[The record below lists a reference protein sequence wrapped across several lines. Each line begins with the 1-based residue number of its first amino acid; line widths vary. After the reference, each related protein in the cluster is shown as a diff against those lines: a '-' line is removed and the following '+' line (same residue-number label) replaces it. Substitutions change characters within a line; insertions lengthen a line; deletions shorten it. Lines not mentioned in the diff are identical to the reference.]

1 MAGMARPS
9 CARIRGAFGP
19 LLVAGG
25 VVLVT
30 ALDGPSSADQLR
42 ALIPLVAV
50 VAGMALLLRDLA
62 VGRRGAWLDR
72 AERPRRAVDARTAV
86 GALVITGALV
96 RLLANGAS
104 LAAETSAVVAAFILF
119 SGGVLIAL
127 PHLLR
132 VLRDLDAE
140 RAERIRAQQ
149 FAEVA
154 AHMHDSVLHTL
165 TLIQRADPRDVAG
178 LARSQE
184 RELRAWLYGRHGRG
198 AAAPAEPETF
208 AEAVRAAAAEVE
220 DRHGVRVEVVAV
232 GDAQLGGSL
241 TACVAAAREALVN
254 AAKYAG
260 GAPISVFAE
269 VESDGAAGRRVEVYV
284 RDRGPGFDLDAVGAD
299 RMGIRES
306 IAGRMARNG
315 GHAEVRTAPGAGTEV
330 RLEMRCE

>member
-1 MAGMARPS
+1 M
-9 CARIRGAFGP
+9 
-19 LLVAGG
+19 
-25 VVLVT
+25 
-30 ALDGPSSADQLR
+30 
-42 ALIPLVAV
+42 
-50 VAGMALLLRDLA
+50 
-62 VGRRGAWLDR
+62 
-72 AERPRRAVDARTAV
+72 
-86 GALVITGALV
+86 

-198 AAAPAEPETF
+198 PPPGRAGD
-208 AEAVRAAAAEVE
+208 VRRSRASSRGRGGGPPRGARRSGRGRGRA
-220 DRHGVRVEVVAV
+220 
-232 GDAQLGGSL
+232 LGGSL
-241 TACVAAAREALVN
+241 AACVAAAREALVN